1 MVREWSEIA
10 SKWYEMARTW
20 PTFLNSLDYL
30 DPRKWNHLWVQ
41 HDNYTWSGW
50 FFTKFHFIQESFGC
64 NWSCQICHCTIF
76 SSWPSFLKG
85 IKHLRRS
92 KSDLST
98 GEIWF
103 VSAHEIRFA
112 ANIPPPKMKYLWIRL
127 QRRVTIWVLRWDALI
142 IGDNHC
148 LFVFPDDEL
157 AQFSSLHLPSFH
169 ISGIFSQLGE
179 YPTWNCP
186 IFGSF

>member
-1 MVREWSEIA
+1 M
-10 SKWYEMARTW
+10 KWPGHGQRFST
-20 PTFLNSLDYL
+20 
-30 DPRKWNHLWVQ
+30 HL
-41 HDNYTWSGW
+41 TIL
-50 FFTKFHFIQESFGC
+50 IQENEIIYGSNMTTTLGPVGSSLNFIFSGKC
-64 NWSCQICHCTIF
+64 WLQLILSDCHCTIF

-157 AQFSSLHLPSFH
+157 AQFSSLHLPLLQVFIYQVSFPSLAN
-169 ISGIFSQLGE
+169 IQLE
-179 YPTWNCP
+179 IAQYLAV
-186 IFGSF
+186 SRLL